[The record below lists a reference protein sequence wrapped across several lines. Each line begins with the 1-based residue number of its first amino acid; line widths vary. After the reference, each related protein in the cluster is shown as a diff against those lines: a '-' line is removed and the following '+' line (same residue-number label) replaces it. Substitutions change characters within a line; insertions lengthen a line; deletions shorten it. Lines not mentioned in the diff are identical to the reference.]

1 MRFVSYE
8 HAGTSGAGVLDGEV
22 VVALPA
28 ATSVLSLLQTH
39 PDALAEAGSQALD
52 GDGLRLPLPEVHLLP
67 PVTQPPTIRDF
78 MTYEQHIAPGYA
90 ARGAEIPALWYE
102 QPVFY
107 FTNPYAVIGCV
118 DDVPRAPGSRRLD
131 FEAEVAAVL
140 HRPGRDLDPEQAADC
155 IVGYTVLNDWSAR
168 DLQVREREVG
178 LGPVKA
184 KDFATTMGPYLVTVD
199 ELAPYRS
206 GPVLD
211 LGIEVRINDEL
222 FGSDRTT
229 NMAWTFGEMVAF
241 ASQGADVRPG
251 DVFGSG
257 TCANGC
263 LVEYWARHGADS
275 RPPLQDGDVVEVR
288 VEGLG
293 VVRNR
298 IVAGAAPRFPRP

>member
-8 HAGTSGAGVLDGEV
+8 YAGEVRAGVLDGDHV
-22 VVALPA
+22 VGLRPGS
-28 ATSVLSLLQTH
+28 SVLSLLQTH
-39 PDALAEAGSQALD
+39 PDALTDAGAEALD
-52 GDGLRLPLPEVHLLP
+52 SARPRVDLDSVRLLP
-67 PVTQPPTIRDF
+67 PVTQPPTIRDY
-78 MTYEQHIAPGYA
+78 MTYEQHIAPAYA
-90 ARGAEIPALWYE
+90 ARGAEIPSLWFE

-107 FTNPYAVIGCV
+107 FTNPYAVIGCF

-131 FEAEVAAVL
+131 FEAEVAAVIS
-140 HRPGRDLDPEQAADC
+140 HPGRDLDPEQAERC

-184 KDFATTMGPYLVTVD
+184 KDFATTLGPYLVTVD
-199 ELAPYRS
+199 ELAPYRR
-206 GPVLD
+206 GAVLD
-211 LGIEVRINDEL
+211 LGIEVRINDEV
-222 FGSDRTT
+222 FGTDRTA
-229 NMAWTFGEMVAF
+229 NMTWTFGEMIAF

-263 LVEYWARHGADS
+263 LFEYWARHGADS
-275 RPPLQDGDVVEVR
+275 RAPLQDGDVVEVR

-298 IVAGAAPRFPRP
+298 VVAGATPRFPRS